1 MAESTAAAY
10 GVLCTV
16 AYDGRPFAG
25 FARQPSAR
33 TIAGE
38 LDGAVRAI
46 DPNASLVRG
55 SSRTDAGV
63 HALAQRVAFD
73 TAFDIPPRGWVSA
86 IAAELPREIAIVHAA
101 RVDAGFEPRHH
112 ARKKTYRYVVL
123 ESVVRDPFLEGRAW
137 RLPDRLNHETM
148 QKEARAL
155 VGRHDFAA
163 FRSTADTREDSV
175 RQLFRIEVR
184 SDSRDPRATLI
195 EVEGDRFMHRMV
207 RIIAGMLVDVGRG
220 RLEPGAAERALA
232 SRDRRDLGITAPP
245 DGLYLIA
252 SALDD
257 EGQDGWPETPR
268 LVDGPPFVA

>member
-1 MAESTAAAY
+1 VAESTAAAH
-10 GVLCTV
+10 GVLCTI

-25 FARQPSAR
+25 FARQPNAR

-73 TAFDIPPRGWVSA
+73 AALDIPPRGWVSA
-86 IAAELPREIAIVHAA
+86 IAAELPREIAIVRAA

-112 ARKKTYRYVVL
+112 ARTKTYRYVVF
-123 ESVVRDPFLEGRAW
+123 ESAVRDPFLEGRAW
-137 RLPDRLNHETM
+137 RLPDRLNHEAM
-148 QKEARAL
+148 QEEARAL

-175 RQLFRIEVR
+175 RHLFRIEVR

-257 EGQDGWPETPR
+257 EGHDGWPETPR